1 MKKASLDIFFDK
13 KDDWSA
19 NYNNMD
25 FFLYKPESRLRW
37 CLVDADFLEDNPF
50 AGCVDLD
57 TLEIKNQ
64 EAFDL
69 MINEETD
76 LVQMVEDKG
85 WDWLGDD
92 FEHMEAY
99 LSFIMQHD
107 RSFCYSVKGE
117 GYKSDSDY
125 LHIETWSIP
134 EKFLKSDDLRDAY
147 IAGSSNQS
155 GDYYMDSDNHGY

>member
-1 MKKASLDIFFDK
+1 MAKTTLDTFFDK
-13 KDDWSA
+13 EDDWAA

-37 CLVDADFLEDNPF
+37 CLVDIDYLKDNPF

-76 LVQMVEDKG
+76 LVKMVYDKD
-85 WDWLGDD
+85 WDWLGCD
-92 FEHMEAY
+92 FEHMESY
-99 LSFIMQHD
+99 LSFIMRHD
-107 RSFCYSVKGE
+107 PTFCYDTTPAGK
-117 GYKSDSDY
+117 YDSDY
-125 LHIETWSIP
+125 LEIRTWEIP
-134 EKFLKSDDLRDAY
+134 EKYNKTEELRDAY
-147 IAGSSNQS
+147 IAGTEHES
-155 GDYYMDSDNHGY
+155 GGYYMDSEEAGW